1 MECQNWTNF
10 RELKTWILHNF
21 KHKYVIKGLYNQ
33 VIRDA
38 ETMFTNHNTKDIYE
52 KKIENGSGER
62 KNITRNN
69 IK

>member
-1 MECQNWTNF
+1 M
-10 RELKTWILHNF
+10 
-21 KHKYVIKGLYNQ
+21 IKGLYNQ

-52 KKIENGSGER
+52 KKIENGSQER